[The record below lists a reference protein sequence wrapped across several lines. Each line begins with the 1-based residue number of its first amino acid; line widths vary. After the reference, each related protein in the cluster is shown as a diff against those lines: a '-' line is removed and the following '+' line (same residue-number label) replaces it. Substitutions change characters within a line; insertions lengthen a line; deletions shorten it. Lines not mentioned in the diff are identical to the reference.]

1 MRYYTVGELSK
12 IVNMNIETIR
22 YYEKINLIPKPEKFE
37 NGYKKYSEM
46 YVYKLKLIM
55 KAKSYGFTL
64 HEIAN
69 FLCEVSNNGI
79 EGMEFNEIIE
89 NKVKEVDEECKKL
102 IHKKEMLIEFQSEI
116 EELTCPVLNKI
127 INEKNV

>member
-79 EGMEFNEIIE
+79 EGMGFNEIIE